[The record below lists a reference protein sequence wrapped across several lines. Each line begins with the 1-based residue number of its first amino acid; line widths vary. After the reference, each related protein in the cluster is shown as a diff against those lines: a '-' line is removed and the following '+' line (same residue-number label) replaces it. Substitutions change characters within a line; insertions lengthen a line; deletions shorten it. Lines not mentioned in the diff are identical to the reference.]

1 MRIQKMTAGPR
12 FDLRRGWSP
21 SLGWRGF
28 RELLFALP
36 LYQVTLA
43 GGAPDAVRGTP
54 PDSWPSDKEAAAAL
68 IDGEFLFMGR
78 RIVLGA
84 APWSA
89 IEASPEAAQRM
100 HRFGWLRDLRAVATN
115 AARQSARDLVSAW
128 IETHGRWSPRAW
140 QADVIGER
148 FVNLLTSFTFLAHDG
163 GADFAAR
170 VLATLARQLRHLA
183 RAAASAPGDARVLRA
198 AKGLIYGGACLP
210 GREAC
215 LEAGLA
221 LLERELDRQILPD
234 GGHTQRNPS
243 LQLDVLR
250 DLIDVRATLVSASVE
265 VPFSLQSAIDRT
277 MPMIRTLRHG
287 DGRFALFNG
296 GIEGDDRIVNVA
308 LAHTGS
314 TGSALMSAP
323 HSGFNRLAAGR
334 VVIIA
339 DVGAPPA
346 PGSDELAHAGTL
358 SFEMSVGKERLIV
371 NCGGRAHG
379 NGPWRDALRA
389 TAAHS
394 TLVVDETN
402 SCELLAEGGLGRRPS
417 DVIAA
422 RREVD
427 GNLLIAASHD
437 GYTRPFALEHKRTI
451 YLAPDG
457 SDVRGEDALIGSGG
471 NAFAARFHLH
481 PDVKA
486 SLAEDAGSVLL
497 KLRSGAGWRFRASGG
512 GLALEDSIY
521 SAGDGEIRRTRQIVV
536 AGALS
541 GQGALVKWRLGRE
554 GSRR

>member
-1 MRIQKMTAGPR
+1 MTAGPR
-12 FDLRRGWSP
+12 FGLRRSR
-21 SLGWRGF
+21 SSILGWRGF
-28 RELLFALP
+28 RELLFAAP
-36 LYQVTLA
+36 LYQMTLA
-43 GGAPDAVRGTP
+43 GRAPDAVRGTP
-54 PDSWPSDKEAAAAL
+54 PDPWPGDKEAAAAL
-68 IDGEFLFMGR
+68 MNGEYLFLGR
-78 RIVLGA
+78 RIALGA

-89 IEASPEAAQRM
+89 IEATPEAAQSM

-115 AARQSARDLVSAW
+115 AARERARDLVSEW
-128 IETHGRWSPRAW
+128 IETNGRWSPRAW
-140 QADVIGER
+140 RADVIGER
-148 FVNLLTSFTFLAHDG
+148 SVNLLTSFTFLAQG
-163 GADFAAR
+163 GGGDFAAR
-170 VLATLARQLRHLA
+170 VLGALARQLRHLS
-183 RAAASAPGDARVLRA
+183 RATASAPGDARVLRA

-215 LEAGLA
+215 LEAGLG
-221 LLERELDRQILPD
+221 LLEREVDRQILPD

-265 VPFSLQSAIDRT
+265 VPFALQSAIDRM
-277 MPMIRTLRHG
+277 MPMVRALRHG

-296 GIEGDDRIVNVA
+296 GIEGDDKIVNIA
-308 LAHTGS
+308 LAHSGS
-314 TGSALMSAP
+314 TGSALSSAP
-323 HSGFNRLAAGR
+323 HSGFHRLAAGR
-334 VVIIA
+334 AVIIA

-379 NGPWRDALRA
+379 DDPWRDALRA

-402 SCELLAEGGLGRRPS
+402 SCELRAAGGLGWRPS

-437 GYTRPFALEHKRTI
+437 GYAKAFALEHKRTI
-451 YLAPDG
+451 FIAPDG

-471 NAFAARFHLH
+471 RAFAARFHLH

-512 GLALEDSIY
+512 RLALEDSVY

-554 GSRR
+554 GVRR